1 MKINRKELKVENYV
15 APDGKLLI
23 RPFPHMKRTV
33 EVTDF
38 ELKQTEDGEDPTKE
52 DKEPEYVPV
61 TKKERAPYE
70 VQLAEVIATSPTSKF
85 KVGDVI
91 IYSIKFVKEFD
102 LFKETFLMSE
112 YDSYGLYKMG

>member
-1 MKINRKELKVENYV
+1 MKINRKELSIENYN

-23 RPFPHMKRTV
+23 RPHAHMTRTV

-38 ELKQTEDGEDPTKE
+38 VPKPTEDGEDPTKS

-61 TKKERAPYE
+61 KSKSKAPFE
-70 VQLAEVIATSPTSKF
+70 IQIAEVVAVSPNSKF
-85 KVGDVI
+85 KVGDNV
-91 IYSIKFVKEFD
+91 IYSIRFVKEFD

-112 YDSYGLYKMG
+112 YDSYGTYKF

>member
-23 RPFPHMKRTV
+23 KPYPHMKRTV

-38 ELKQTEDGEDPTKE
+38 ELRPTEDGEDPTKG
-52 DKEPEYVPV
+52 DSEPEYIPV

-70 VQLAEVIATSPTSKF
+70 VQLAEVVAVGSNSKF
-85 KVGDVI
+85 KVGDTV

-112 YDSYGLYKMG
+112 YDSYGIYKL